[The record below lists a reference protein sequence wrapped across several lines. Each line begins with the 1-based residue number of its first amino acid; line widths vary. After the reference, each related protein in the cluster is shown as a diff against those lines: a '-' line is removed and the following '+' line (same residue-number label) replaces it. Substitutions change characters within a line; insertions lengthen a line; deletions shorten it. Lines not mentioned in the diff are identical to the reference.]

1 VLFDP
6 DACQITVD
14 GRTEHVQPQVRA
26 VLMSLVHHEGEVV
39 SRRVLAE
46 EAWKGRHTSDE
57 SLTRCISVLRRQL
70 ERKSGHRF
78 IETIPKVGYRLHG
91 PISIQ
96 DSPRVSNRQV
106 LHIAANHGVNAKT
119 AVNLVITLSVFVLLL
134 SLLAVAADFFMM
146 SD

>member
-1 VLFDP
+1 MTIYRIRDVLFDP

-26 VLMSLVHHEGEVV
+26 VL
-39 SRRVLAE
+39 
-46 EAWKGRHTSDE
+46 
-57 SLTRCISVLRRQL
+57 
-70 ERKSGHRF
+70 
-78 IETIPKVGYRLHG
+78 
-91 PISIQ
+91 
-96 DSPRVSNRQV
+96 
-106 LHIAANHGVNAKT
+106 VNAKT